1 MNFIELVGYTTPFLS
16 LEYTVLN
23 SVEGLTPG
31 LSYKFKYRAG
41 NKYGWGEYSTEVSFV
56 AAAIPL

>member
-31 LSYKFKYRAG
+31 LSYKFKYRAR
-41 NKYGWGEYSTEVSFV
+41 NKYGWGEYGT
-56 AAAIPL
+56 